1 MGCINKLLLLLG
13 QVSSK
18 ARNPFWLQPEA
29 TVCHFNIFKN
39 VGSRELR
46 LLALRSF
53 IGIGAKRGDVDES
66 SDPVIGS
73 CGRDD
78 TSTVRVTDQ
87 DGWAFDPPQCRFYHG
102 NIAFGSVEAV
112 LDSHCFVSLRQKGLN
127 YFVEA

>member
-1 MGCINKLLLLLG
+1 MGGIDNLLLLFG

-18 ARNPFWLQPEA
+18 ARDAIWTHPDAP
-29 TVCHFNIFKN
+29 VCDFDAFKH
-39 VGSRELR
+39 VGGGELR

-66 SDPVIGS
+66 SNPVIGS

-78 TSTVRVTDQ
+78 TSTVRVTDE